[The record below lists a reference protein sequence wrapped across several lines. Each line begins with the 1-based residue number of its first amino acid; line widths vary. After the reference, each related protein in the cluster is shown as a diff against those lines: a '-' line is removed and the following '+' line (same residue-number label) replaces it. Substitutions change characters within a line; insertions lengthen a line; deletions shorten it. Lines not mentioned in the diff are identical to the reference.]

1 MLEQLCTARLIPE
14 KRLHRRPPCN
24 PSRCAIGA
32 VVWALLEL
40 HSAGT
45 SGCTPIDHP
54 GPRWSAYVF
63 KLKRLHSLV
72 IETKNEAHKGP
83 FAGTHARYVLH
94 SRIEILERNDLAELA
109 RAA

>member
-1 MLEQLCTARLIPE
+1 MAKHTRLTATARIIPDGQPFTVYG
-14 KRLHRRPPCN
+14 RD
-24 PSRCAIGA
+24 A
-32 VVWALLEL
+32 WALLEL
-40 HSAGT
+40 HSAGP